1 MTSISALIQNQNLNE
16 PQKSYN
22 MKEKKIITAFKLIY
36 LYELVIKLNGHQIKI
51 SIIWDSILDFISN
64 YASIFFTKYLYK
76 KNPNSSTIT
85 IWKFTLGNV
94 SGLHNQTLDFIILWS
109 SFSFICTNTEVECNN
124 GNNTMQVK
132 QTRNHK

>member
-1 MTSISALIQNQNLNE
+1 MTSISALIQNQTLNE

-22 MKEKKIITAFKLIY
+22 MNEKKFITAYKLIY

-51 SIIWDSILDFISN
+51 SIILDSILNFISN

-85 IWKFTLGNV
+85 IWEFTLGNV

-109 SFSFICTNTEVECNN
+109 SFSFTCIEVECND

>member
-1 MTSISALIQNQNLNE
+1 MTSISALIQNQTLNE

-22 MKEKKIITAFKLIY
+22 MNEKKFITAFKLIY

-51 SIIWDSILDFISN
+51 SIILDSILNFISN

-85 IWKFTLGNV
+85 IWEFILGNV

-109 SFSFICTNTEVECNN
+109 SFSFTCIEVECND

>member
-1 MTSISALIQNQNLNE
+1 MTSISALIQNQTLNE

-22 MKEKKIITAFKLIY
+22 MNEKKFITAFKLIY

-51 SIIWDSILDFISN
+51 SIILDSILNFISN

-85 IWKFTLGNV
+85 IWEFTLGNV

-109 SFSFICTNTEVECNN
+109 SFSFTCIEVECND